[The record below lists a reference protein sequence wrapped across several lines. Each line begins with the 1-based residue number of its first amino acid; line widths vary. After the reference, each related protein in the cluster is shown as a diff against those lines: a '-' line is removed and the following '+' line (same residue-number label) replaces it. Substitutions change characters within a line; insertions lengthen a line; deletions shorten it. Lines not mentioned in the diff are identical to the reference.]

1 MRNIS
6 NDYLNQFENDK
17 PSEDCLVIL
26 QGRNGYDDNVCHLS
40 MKDNYEIIPS
50 TTNAELLGMGN
61 LLFGDEALPYYH
73 IQAYVDLKKFKL
85 NPIKPNEKNPDIVPF
100 KNYIIR
106 RGNANFTVANSCNGG
121 SDGGYFVDKNVNAY
135 LPFLTTQQ
143 VDTIYEK
150 HREVKI
156 KLEELEKD
164 FKNQVIL

>member
-1 MRNIS
+1 MQNIS

-17 PSEDCLVIL
+17 PSEDCLLIL

-85 NPIKPNEKNPDIVPF
+85 NPIKPNEKNPDIVPY

-106 RGNANFTVANSCNGG
+106 RDNANFTVANSCNGG

>member
-17 PSEDCLVIL
+17 PSEDCLLIL

-50 TTNAELLGMGN
+50 TTIADLLGMSN
-61 LLFGDEALPYYH
+61 LICDDEALPYYH

-85 NPIKPNEKNPDIVPF
+85 NPIKPNEKNTDIVPY

-106 RGNANFTVANSCNGG
+106 RGKANFTVANSCNGG
-121 SDGGYFVDKNVNAY
+121 GDGGYFVDKYVNAY
-135 LPFLTTQQ
+135 LPFLTNNQ
-143 VDTIYEK
+143 VDTIFAK
-150 HREVKI
+150 HREIKI
-156 KLEELEKD
+156 KLEEINKD
-164 FKNQVIL
+164 FEK

>member
-50 TTNAELLGMGN
+50 TTIADLLGMSN
-61 LLFGDEALPYYH
+61 LICGDEALPYYH
-73 IQAYVDLKKFKL
+73 IEAYVDLKKFKL
-85 NPIKPNEKNPDIVPF
+85 NPIKPNEKNTDIVPY

-106 RGNANFTVANSCNGG
+106 RGKANFTVANSCNGG
-121 SDGGYFVDKNVNAY
+121 GDGGYFVDKYVNAY
-135 LPFLTTQQ
+135 LPFLTNNQ
-143 VDTIYEK
+143 VDTIFAK
-150 HREVKI
+150 HREIKR
-156 KLEELEKD
+156 KLEEINKD
-164 FKNQVIL
+164 FEK

>member
-61 LLFGDEALPYYH
+61 LLFGDEAQPYYN

-85 NPIKPNEKNPDIVPF
+85 NPIKPNEKNPDIVPY

-106 RGNANFTVANSCNGG
+106 RGKANFTVANSCNGG
-121 SDGGYFVDKNVNAY
+121 SDGGYFVDKYVNAY

-143 VDTIYEK
+143 VVTIYEK

>member
-50 TTNAELLGMGN
+50 TTIADLLGMSN
-61 LLFGDEALPYYH
+61 LICGDKALPYYH
-73 IQAYVDLKKFKL
+73 IEAYVDLKKFKL
-85 NPIKPNEKNPDIVPF
+85 NPIKPNEKNTDIVPY

-106 RGNANFTVANSCNGG
+106 RGKANFTVANSCNGG
-121 SDGGYFVDKNVNAY
+121 SDGGYFVDKYVNAY
-135 LPFLTTQQ
+135 LPFLTNNQ
-143 VDTIYEK
+143 VDSIFAK
-150 HREVKI
+150 HREIKRKI
-156 KLEELEKD
+156 EEINRE
-164 FKNQVIL
+164 FE

>member
-164 FKNQVIL
+164 FKNPVIL